1 MEFILNPDGTA
12 PQRPGEQAGEAA
24 ADLIK
29 DGNTAGFA
37 VDVLDASAKV
47 PVIVDFWAP
56 WCGPCKQ
63 LGPMIEKLVRQAGGL
78 VRLVKI
84 NIDENQ
90 DLASQMHIQ
99 SIPAVFAFK
108 DGRPVDGFSGAQPE
122 SQIRAFINRLTGKA
136 KAPLDLAVEEAQA
149 ALDAGDAATA
159 GALYGEILAREPA
172 HPAAVAG
179 MIRAAMAA
187 GDTAAAKKII
197 EGLPDDVASAAQ
209 VAAAVSA
216 VELAEQGGA
225 SGNAAELRRKLAEDE
240 NDHRTRFDLAVALYA
255 DGSNEDAVEELLELV
270 RRDKKWNDEAA
281 RKQLVKIFDA
291 LGGTHPLTVSARRH
305 LSSILF
311 S

>member
-29 DGNTAGFA
+29 DGNTASFA
-37 VDVLDASAKV
+37 ADVLDASAKV

-90 DLASQMHIQ
+90 DLAAQMHIQ

-159 GALYGEILAREPA
+159 AALYGEILAREPA

-197 EGLPDDVASAAQ
+197 EGLPADVASAAE

-225 SGNAAELRRKLAEDE
+225 SGDAAELRRKLAEDE
-240 NDHRTRFDLAVALYA
+240 NDHQTRYDLAVALYA

-270 RRDKKWNDEAA
+270 RRDKRWNDEAA
-281 RKQLVKIFDA
+281 RKQLVKIFEA

>member
-1 MEFILNPDGTA
+1 MEFILNRDGTA
-12 PQRPGEQAGEAA
+12 SQKPGEQAGEAA

-29 DGNTAGFA
+29 DSNTASFA
-37 VDVLDASAKV
+37 ADVIDASAKV

-63 LGPMIEKLVRQAGGL
+63 LTPTIEKLVRQAGGL

-90 DLASQMHIQ
+90 DLAAQMQIQ

-108 DGRPVDGFSGAQPE
+108 DGRPVDGFAGAQPE
-122 SQIRAFINRLTGKA
+122 SQIRAFIDRLTAKA
-136 KAPLDLAVEEAQA
+136 KAPLDLAVEAAQA
-149 ALDAGDAATA
+149 ALDAGDTATA
-159 GALYGEILAREPA
+159 SALYGEILAQEPA

-187 GDTAAAKKII
+187 GDTAGAKKII
-197 EGLPDDVASAAQ
+197 EGLPDDVASAAV

-216 VELAEQGGA
+216 VELAEQGSA

-240 NDHRTRFDLAVALYA
+240 NDHQTRFELAVALYA
-255 DGSNEDAVEELLELV
+255 DGSNEDAVEELLELA

-281 RKQLVKIFDA
+281 RRQLVKIFDA
-291 LGGTHPLTVSARRH
+291 LGPSHPLTVSGRRH

>member
-29 DGNTAGFA
+29 DSNTARFA
-37 VDVLDASAKV
+37 ADVLDASAKV

-63 LGPMIEKLVRQAGGL
+63 LTPTIEKLVRQAGGL

-90 DLASQMHIQ
+90 DLATQLQIQ

-108 DGRPVDGFSGAQPE
+108 DGRPVDGFAGAQPE
-122 SQIRAFINRLTGKA
+122 SQIRAFINRLTAKA

-179 MIRAAMAA
+179 MIRAVMAA

-197 EGLPDDVASAAQ
+197 EGLPAEVASAAE

-225 SGNAAELRRKLAEDE
+225 SGDAPELRRKLAEDE
-240 NDHRTRFDLAVALYA
+240 NDHQTRFDLAVALYA

-291 LGGTHPLTVSARRH
+291 LGPSHLLTVSARRH

>member
-12 PQRPGEQAGEAA
+12 SQSPGEQAGEAA

-29 DGNTAGFA
+29 DSNTASFA
-37 VDVLDASAKV
+37 ADVLDASAKV

-63 LGPMIEKLVRQAGGL
+63 LGPTIEKLVRQAGGL

-90 DLASQMHIQ
+90 DLATQMQIQ

-108 DGRPVDGFSGAQPE
+108 DGRPVDGFAGAQPE
-122 SQIRAFINRLTGKA
+122 SQIRAFIDRLTGKA
-136 KAPLDLAVEEAQA
+136 EGPLDHALEEARA

-159 GALYGEILAREPA
+159 GTLYGEILAREPD
-172 HPAAVAG
+172 HPAAAAG
-179 MIRAAMAA
+179 MIRTAMAT
-187 GDTAAAKKII
+187 GDTAAAKKIVD
-197 EGLPDDVASAAQ
+197 GLPAEAAATGD

-216 VELAEQGGA
+216 VELAEQSSA
-225 SGNAAELRRKLAEDE
+225 SGDVPELTRKLAGNE
-240 NDHRTRFDLAVALYA
+240 NDHDTRFELAVALYGA
-255 DGSNEDAVEELLELV
+255 GRNEDAVEELLELA
-270 RRDKKWNDEAA
+270 RRDKNWNDEAA
-281 RKQLVKIFDA
+281 RKQLMKIFDA
-291 LGGTHPLTVSARRH
+291 LGPTHPLTVSARRQ

>member
-12 PQRPGEQAGEAA
+12 PQRPGEQVGEAA

-29 DGNTAGFA
+29 DSNTASFA
-37 VDVLDASAKV
+37 ADVLDASAKV

-122 SQIRAFINRLTGKA
+122 SQIRAFIDRLTGKA

-159 GALYGEILAREPA
+159 AALYGEILAREPA

-197 EGLPDDVASAAQ
+197 EGLPADVASAAE

-225 SGNAAELRRKLAEDE
+225 SGDAAELRRKLAEDE
-240 NDHRTRFDLAVALYA
+240 NDHQTRFDLAVALYA
-255 DGSNEDAVEELLELV
+255 DGSNEDAVGELLELV
-270 RRDKKWNDEAA
+270 RRDKRWNDEAA

-291 LGGTHPLTVSARRH
+291 LGPGHPLTVSTRRH
-305 LSSILF
+305 LSAILF

>member
-1 MEFILNPDGTA
+1 MEFILNRDGTA
-12 PQRPGEQAGEAA
+12 SQKPDEQAGEAA

-29 DGNTAGFA
+29 DGNTASFA
-37 VDVLDASAKV
+37 ADVIDASAKV
-47 PVIVDFWAP
+47 PVIVDFGAP

-78 VRLVKI
+78 VRLVRI

-90 DLASQMHIQ
+90 DLAMQLQIQ

-108 DGRPVDGFSGAQPE
+108 DGRPVDGFAGAQPE

-149 ALDAGDAATA
+149 ALDAGD
-159 GALYGEILAREPA
+159 
-172 HPAAVAG
+172 
-179 MIRAAMAA
+179 M
-187 GDTAAAKKII
+187 AAAKKII
-197 EGLPDDVASAAQ
+197 ENLPAEVASAAE

-216 VELAEQGGA
+216 VELVEQGSA
-225 SGNAAELRRKLAEDE
+225 SGDAAELRRKLAEDE
-240 NDHRTRFDLAVALYA
+240 NDHQTRFDLAVALYA

-270 RRDKKWNDEAA
+270 RRDRGWNDEAA

-291 LGGTHPLTVSARRH
+291 LGTSHPLTVSARRH

>member
-1 MEFILNPDGTA
+1 MEFILNPDGTTSQKPA
-12 PQRPGEQAGEAA
+12 EQAGDAT

-29 DGNTAGFA
+29 DGNTATFA
-37 VDVLDASAKV
+37 ADVIEASAKV

-63 LGPMIEKLVRQAGGL
+63 LSPTIEKLVRQAGGL

-90 DLASQMHIQ
+90 DLALQMNIQ

-108 DGRPVDGFSGAQPE
+108 DGRPVDGFAGAQAE
-122 SQIRAFINRLTGKA
+122 SQIRAFIDRLIGKA
-136 KAPLDLAVEEAQA
+136 KGPLDLALEEARA
-149 ALDAGDAATA
+149 ALDAGDAAAA
-159 GALYGEILAREPA
+159 GALYGEILAREPT
-172 HPAAVAG
+172 HPGAVAG

-187 GDTAAAKKII
+187 GDTAGAKKIV
-197 EGLPDDVASAAQ
+197 EGLPADVASAAE

-216 VELAEQGGA
+216 VELAEQSSA
-225 SGNAAELRRKLAEDE
+225 SGDARELRRKLAENE
-240 NDHRTRFDLAVALYA
+240 NDHQTRFELAVALYGA
-255 DGSNEDAVEELLELV
+255 GQNDDAVEELLELV
-270 RRDKKWNDEAA
+270 RRDKNWNDEAA
-281 RKQLVKIFDA
+281 RKHLVKIFDA
-291 LGGTHPLTVSARRH
+291 LGPTHPLTVSARRQ

>member
-1 MEFILNPDGTA
+1 MEFILNRDGTA
-12 PQRPGEQAGEAA
+12 PQKPGEQAGEAA

-29 DGNTAGFA
+29 DSNTASFA
-37 VDVLDASAKV
+37 ADVLDASAKV

-63 LGPMIEKLVRQAGGL
+63 LTPTIEKLVRQAGGL

-90 DLASQMHIQ
+90 DLASQMQIQ
-99 SIPAVFAFK
+99 SVPAVFAFK
-108 DGRPVDGFSGAQPE
+108 GGRPVDAFSGAQPE

-159 GALYGEILAREPA
+159 AALYGEILAREPA

-187 GDTAAAKKII
+187 GDTAGAKKII
-197 EGLPDDVASAAQ
+197 EGLPADVASAAE
-209 VAAAVSA
+209 VAAAVLA
-216 VELAEQGGA
+216 VELAEQGA
-225 SGNAAELRRKLAEDE
+225 SGDAAELRRKLAEDE
-240 NDHRTRFDLAVALYA
+240 NDHQTRFDLAVALYA
-255 DGSNEDAVEELLELV
+255 DGRNEDAVEELLELA

-291 LGGTHPLTVSARRH
+291 LGPSHPLTVSARRH
-305 LSSILF
+305 LSAILF

>member
-1 MEFILNPDGTA
+1 
-12 PQRPGEQAGEAA
+12 
-24 ADLIK
+24 
-29 DGNTAGFA
+29 
-37 VDVLDASAKV
+37 DASAKV

-90 DLASQMHIQ
+90 DLATQMQIQ

-108 DGRPVDGFSGAQPE
+108 GGRPVDGFSGAQPE
-122 SQIRAFINRLTGKA
+122 SQIRAFINRLTGKT

-149 ALDAGDAATA
+149 ALDAGDAAAA

-197 EGLPDDVASAAQ
+197 EGLPADVASAAE

-225 SGNAAELRRKLAEDE
+225 SGDAAELRRKLAEDE
-240 NDHRTRFDLAVALYA
+240 NDHQTRYDLAVALYA

-270 RRDKKWNDEAA
+270 RRDKRWNDEAA
-281 RKQLVKIFDA
+281 RKQLVKIFEA